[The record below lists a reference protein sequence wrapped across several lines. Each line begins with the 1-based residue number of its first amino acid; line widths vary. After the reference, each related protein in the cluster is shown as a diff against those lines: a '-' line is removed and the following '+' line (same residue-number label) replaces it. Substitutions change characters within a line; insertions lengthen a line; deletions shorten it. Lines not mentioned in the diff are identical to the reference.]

1 MITGLFLLI
10 FLGEAAAWFETS
22 SRSSQK
28 TISARAIL
36 QKIKATAAAFL
47 PKEYRQNYE
56 INSELYEKKPSQY
69 NQYKPE
75 EADEKKESSLQ
86 KEENPVQPETAAQEE
101 INLAEQKAPENE
113 PQAMSEEIEEESA
126 ELEIVP
132 GETLEQD
139 PAEALAEKE
148 QQAELEVKEESADNP
163 LNLKENTSKK
173 GKAGIARN
181 RIKIEGILENP
192 EEQQEAQD
200 KEMQVTPE
208 IKTRRI
214 YQGSSPEGKT
224 GSSVPIKPFSNKV
237 PVESGR

>member
-10 FLGEAAAWFETS
+10 FLGDAAAWFEASAS
-22 SRSSQK
+22 SKK

-47 PKEYRQNYE
+47 PKEYRESYE

-75 EADEKKESSLQ
+75 DKPKETAEKKENEPQ
-86 KEENPVQPETAAQEE
+86 TVAQEE
-101 INLAEQKAPENE
+101 INLAEQKVPESE
-113 PQAMSEEIEEESA
+113 PQPLPEEIEEESM

-132 GETLEQD
+132 EEAVEQD
-139 PAEALAEKE
+139 PAEALAAKE
-148 QQAELEVKEESADNP
+148 QQEALEVKEESGDNP

-192 EEQQEAQD
+192 EEQQENQD
-200 KEMQVTPE
+200 KDMQVTPE

-214 YQGSSPEGKT
+214 YQGSSPEGKS
-224 GSSVPIKPFSNKV
+224 GSNAPIKPFSGKV